1 MYGQRRLTTVSSTIQ
16 LDDFGG
22 HYYKSS
28 SVAANKIMSNKCS
41 VINEQVVV
49 IFMTSLFT
57 MATVQPVKNTLY
69 ICFKCLL
76 PKNEPLSDPHFSV
89 LNNDQH
95 VKTKRFAKLYMHQS
109 IPTVPIPPPPPRAN
123 PRALAFLYK
132 KNWQIPRG
140 GDEGTG
146 QMPRSRVD
154 CFQTLDR

>member
-22 HYYKSS
+22 HHYKSS
-28 SVAANKIMSNKCS
+28 LVAANKIMSNKCS

-76 PKNEPLSDPHFSV
+76 LKNEPLSDPHFSV

-95 VKTKRFAKLYMHQS
+95 VKTKRFAKLCISQS
-109 IPTVPIPPPPPRAN
+109 QQCPSPLPGLTP
-123 PRALAFLYK
+123 
-132 KNWQIPRG
+132 G
-140 GDEGTG
+140 H
-146 QMPRSRVD
+146 
-154 CFQTLDR
+154 